1 MFLCLHKILP
11 TSDPSPNATPIIPT
25 KKKRKGSGGQPKSL
39 VWGDHA
45 IQGRKV
51 LEGHYEATCVYCDL
65 FWKKGSLQELE
76 AHLANDC
83 SKVPADTRQF
93 FLNRLAAK
101 AEGDITNLSSK
112 KRKLNDAFVV
122 CGIPWHVIENPF
134 FIEFLKTLRPG
145 YTPLSKELLSGKLL
159 SQETAVVNIQVI
171 KELKNTANLTLS
183 CDGWTNSANESIWNF
198 LIYTPNHK
206 EYLWCLKDLSSES
219 HTGEFL
225 AKTIE
230 EIIDDIGL
238 AKFSAIVTDSGA
250 NIRNARQIIT
260 EKYKNILNVRCM
272 AHAINLISKDIC
284 STSFANRILT
294 KCNTIV
300 TYFKKSH
307 QGGSA
312 LREEAKACDI
322 NGGGLKKCADTRW
335 HTMYDCVDSIMRH
348 KVPLENLKCEK
359 PETLSTA
366 VLSVLRSRAFFDDV
380 RALAFTLRPIKQSI
394 AALESQSCT
403 LADCFLGLARLGA
416 AIKKLPNNDHRV
428 FRQQCISVFNR
439 RYAEF
444 ADPIYL
450 LCFFLHPYY
459 TEICWAQG
467 LFRDLLMVADEIFMK
482 MGKKNAERKELMHQM
497 KQYRKREKPFDIE
510 IGDTE
515 TPYTWWFSIEDSFP
529 KDEDYLVQLALKLF
543 SITPHAAGCERVC
556 LLPCK
561 CEKELP
567 YYGTEKSTEEIHQ
580 ILTDAHLNPDQ
591 DLLELED
598 DLLDYYNNEEE
609 IVIGEEEELD
619 IDNILNLDAFVGTLG
634 DIIEDSIDSIGEE
647 IQDNDRVDVPMNGNN
662 ENDDIEW
669 DPAAEA
675 DEIANTM

>member
-1 MFLCLHKILP
+1 MSTQIF
-11 TSDPSPNATPIIPT
+11 TFSNPSPNATPITPT
-25 KKKRKGSGGQPKSL
+25 KKKSKNSGGRPKSL
-39 VWGDHA
+39 VWRDNA
-45 IQGRKV
+45 IQGRKES
-51 LEGHYEATCVYCDL
+51 EGHYEATCVYCDL
-65 FWKKGSLQELE
+65 FWKKGSPQELE
-76 AHLANDC
+76 AHFANDC
-83 SKVPADTRQF
+83 SKVPADTRNF
-93 FLNRLAAK
+93 FLNHLAAK
-101 AEGDITNLSSK
+101 AEGNMTNLSSK
-112 KRKLNDAFVV
+112 KRKLND
-122 CGIPWHVIENPF
+122 GSIQTKMS
-134 FIEFLKTLRPG
+134 EFH
-145 YTPLSKELLSGKLL
+145 
-159 SQETAVVNIQVI
+159 ET
-171 KELKNTANLTLS
+171 
-183 CDGWTNSANESIWNF
+183 CDGWTNSANESIWDF
-198 LIYTPNHK
+198 LIHTLNHK

-225 AKTIE
+225 AKTID
-230 EIIDDIGL
+230 EIIDEIGP
-238 AKFSAIVTDSGA
+238 ANFSAIVSDSGA

-294 KCNTIV
+294 KC
-300 TYFKKSH
+300 
-307 QGGSA
+307 SA
-312 LREEAKACDI
+312 LKEEAKACGI
-322 NGGGLKKCADTRW
+322 SGGGLKKWVNTRW

-359 PETLSTA
+359 PKNLSTA

-403 LADCFLGLARLGA
+403 LADCFLGLAKLGA

-428 FRQQCISVFNR
+428 FRQQCISIFNR

-459 TEICWAQG
+459 TEICWARG
-467 LFRDLLMVADEIFMK
+467 LFRDLLMIADEIFMK
-482 MGKKNAERKELMHQM
+482 MGKNKAERKELMHQM
-497 KQYRKREKPFDIE
+497 KQYRIREKPFDIE
-510 IGDTE
+510 MGDTE

-543 SITPHAAGCERVC
+543 SVTPHAAGCERVWSS
-556 LLPCK
+556 LGWIYGKRRTRLGLNK
-561 CEKELP
+561 VENMYKLSAYYHANVKKELP
-567 YYGTEKSTEEIHQ
+567 YYGIEKSTEEIHQ
-580 ILTDAHLNPDQ
+580 ILIDAHLNPDQ

-598 DLLDYYNNEEE
+598 ELLDYYNNEEE
-609 IVIGEEEELD
+609 IVIGEEEELN
-619 IDNILNLDAFVGTLG
+619 IDNILDLDAFVDTLG
-634 DIIEDSIDSIGEE
+634 DIIEDSIDSVEDE
-647 IQDNDRVDVPMNGNN
+647 IQDNRVDVPMN

-675 DEIANTM
+675 DEIINTM